1 VAVVV
6 AMVEADLLL
15 PAVVVTVE
23 ADLPP
28 AVVGLLLPPRVEV
41 VSVAVGLPQVVVVT
55 VDAGLPPAV
64 VGLLLP
70 RVEVVSLAVGS
81 VQGQCS
87 FGRRRWQGMSRAR
100 KKGPEETASSCCQAQ
115 ECSWYTCSTDQ
126 LVS

>member
-1 VAVVV
+1 VVVVV
-6 AMVEADLLL
+6 AMVEAGLL
-15 PAVVVTVE
+15 PPAVVVTGLPLAVVVTVE
-23 ADLPP
+23 A
-28 AVVGLLLPPRVEV
+28 GLLP
-41 VSVAVGLPQVVVVT
+41 SAVVVT
-55 VDAGLPPAV
+55 VEAGLPSAV

-100 KKGPEETASSCCQAQ
+100 KKGPEATASSCCQAQ